1 MKFAHAFLCALG
13 LSLALTAP
21 LCAQE
26 ETTSS
31 LNYNYDWQEL
41 ASDAKESF
49 TYTPPPN
56 NNGTAGGFIYA
67 NNEMG
72 IAGSVTLREGS
83 INGATLVHLSGD
95 GEPKKSVTLS
105 ITSDGKFQLTATP
118 GQDATV
124 SFSTTSTMSATPGL
138 HRFALFIR
146 RGDTTESNSQLMQA
160 VCAIIDGAETLTLD
174 CGTQTYHTGPFRT
187 ITFGGTTGNTLLAS
201 KWESNST
208 SATTTDAV
216 TMLLNIEADAAQMY
230 PIAET
235 TAVAWSNLD
244 DRSSPKA
251 TPFTKTSTLQ
261 LTPLDGVVEGQRV
274 LLTAVKFYNNSTQA
288 MANTITINGVV
299 SETCVTSTITSFT
312 GSAGSGTYTFNR
324 QITYAF
330 PVGRRPIVTIGT
342 SYDIGTSNNN
352 NTNPLPAVAA
362 EGPIAIPELATD
374 ATWAGY
380 KAFCAVEGLVDT
392 RVPEATVANV
402 EVTVAEGFTGGGV
415 VSAELSHLYLGAY
428 ENELTFELRFDGVA
442 EAVVGTRTE
451 RSLTFD
457 LPAETFRPGN
467 VYRGQLV
474 LVYPDGEQ
482 VLAPV
487 KVYEGTPTMVPEA
500 DWVNETPESL
510 GSTGTWSAETGIGTY
525 KSALE
530 VDADGGVTFTPEGH
544 VDYAASC
551 DSTWTVKLVADEA
564 FAADETLPSAE
575 VQGAVRIAEVDS
587 AEVDSA
593 LKVQVYKDGT
603 WANLC
608 NATEGKTYTVT
619 VDFHYA
625 KSTKERDTITYTC
638 GTSTLSSARPTG
650 SAQVVTAVTVSDGT
664 QLAALT
670 AARELD
676 QALVNAVTVTA
687 DRGVQDLG
695 SGALPERITVQGTFG
710 YGKHPLLTYSGS
722 GNLATVPV
730 EGLTGT
736 TLETYVEVGE
746 NGVKTW
752 GIAEKT
758 LVIYPVGD
766 SITHG
771 RTRFLRLPTT
781 QDGDTPGG
789 YRLPLYTRLTS
800 AGYTVKY
807 VGSSTQ
813 NDAPGLKGQTA
824 HDGWSGWKVDDTQYS
839 IYAKVNECSD
849 MVKGQ
854 ARRDPD
860 VILLLLGVNDL
871 NGGEAPATTAEQM
884 KKLIWRLAGIG
895 PAVAGDTPL
904 YPNAKILLAKVLDST
919 YATSSVKLETLS
931 TKIGEY
937 NTALE
942 TFVNGLTAE
951 QGRARI
957 RLVDLKMPLD
967 DVNGFNYFRYDNL
980 HPSAEGYTQMARNW
994 FAAVEDFLPPLNQA
1008 QSATVR
1014 VAESLLADQITLTF
1028 SKAMDKA
1035 AAETASNYTLSN
1047 GTVSAATLLDDG
1059 LTVRLTL
1066 SGTTPGASETLSVAA
1081 MADKAGVQSTA
1092 ASLPVRIGATAQR
1105 STDIADSVCNRT
1117 ADGYTNPLELIAEW
1131 SAFPIAPTESEGL
1144 PAQFGAARRA
1154 ERPWLLKTLRGTPT
1168 VENGLL
1174 CLNGGTVTVEVNP
1187 DFVASQSGH
1196 YWTVLVETV
1205 DTVAE
1210 NTVLFTMHTTGEHDT
1225 LGTAPFKDLYGLRT
1239 GTAGTVVTVNAGIDV
1254 AVSGYSDV
1262 SASNVAYTRKRNQF
1276 VTSFGSG
1283 GYAAWVNSQ
1292 AVSFAS
1298 DVSGAY
1304 YSGKTPLHFTFGGT
1318 YLTTSAA
1325 AFTQGSNLKI
1335 ARIAICLG
1343 RANADILTASRYR
1356 FNPAAPATDTNWST
1370 LANWQTYGAT
1380 AGDLPATTETV
1391 YTAPDVTAT
1400 MNQAATVANLVAD
1413 GPLTVDGSNALSISG
1428 DLTIPGTLTVNTSG
1442 GVSAAMLKTIG
1453 AQTLAGTG
1461 TLTIADVTLGD
1472 ALTVSGKL
1480 AWNASA
1486 TTERSVGNAVKV
1498 TSTGSL
1504 TTTGKLNLN
1513 ATSNELLG
1521 TTTVQSGILTVKTPN
1536 EKIGGTLT
1544 IAKDGTFKYGE
1555 QNASDKLAYNST
1567 TTVNV
1572 YGTLEMNNTRW
1583 TMKGNNALNI
1593 YPGATVNAG
1602 LQSNRYGAFDIF
1614 SSAKTLNFKANDGK
1628 AKGGEITFNATLRA
1642 RANIT
1647 LDVAEGVTVNFS
1659 GGRSKDLA
1667 NDTDDSATIAKTG
1680 AGTLKVSTDFTF
1692 PTATSGPLQVS
1703 NGSTVKL
1710 TAAGNTS
1717 NITVDEG
1724 ATLVLDCATAN
1735 SNTGNLAN
1743 KSVITNDGT
1752 VELANGYT
1760 WISIND
1766 GKTGGKTKVTGPFT
1780 FGFGIAGTND
1790 NTFKTDLEIASG
1802 AVLTL
1807 CGHRNTSVELTGL
1820 KNLGTLVRNIWGAGQ
1835 AQDVG
1840 IKMLTGSTMSGT
1852 GEIQVNASA
1861 ETGVTL
1867 DASERKALTFS
1878 RGLTLAGP
1886 LAVKVPEAKVDL
1898 CTIQGTI
1905 PEVTAFTFAEGSTIG
1920 EDHCFV
1926 LQGGSVLQA
1935 LKKVT
1940 LPESEQ
1946 SDTLS
1951 EAITRALEEQV
1962 RGGATTVTSLIATE
1976 AGGTEANVKRSTE
1989 AAELFTN
1996 VISATPNPEDST
2008 QVAVK
2013 VSYDFTVSQMK
2024 MDEGM
2029 LLLCARV
2036 SNVPKEN
2043 LESNSAD
2050 YAKGTVVS
2058 VHRSGEDTAIA
2069 EAQELTAEER
2079 ATYGLTLGQG
2089 EKWFAVP
2096 LDALSGQTNLFIIK
2110 ASR

>member
-13 LSLALTAP
+13 LSLALSAP
-21 LCAQE
+21 LYAQE
-26 ETTSS
+26 ETTPT
-31 LNYNYDWQEL
+31 LNYTWTTFWTDKTDPDPKDITVGVSNDN
-41 ASDAKESF
+41 
-49 TYTPPPN
+49 T
-56 NNGTAGGFIYA
+56 IYA
-67 NNEMG
+67 NTQRG
-72 IAGSVTLREGS
+72 FAGSFKLTPEAAATANAIIFKVT
-83 INGATLVHLSGD
+83 GD
-95 GEPKKSVTLS
+95 GTPSKTVTFS
-105 ITSDGKFQLTATP
+105 ITSAGKYQLATQVGGTYDTAATAT
-118 GQDATV
+118 
-124 SFSTTSTMSATPGL
+124 STTAVAPGL
-138 HRFALFIR
+138 HRFALLIR
-146 RGDTTESNSQLMQA
+146 RGDGSNGNLVKHVS
-160 VCAIIDGAETLTLD
+160 VIIDGAETLTLSSTAVYS
-174 CGTQTYHTGPFRT
+174 GGPFRRIQGGSSG
-187 ITFGGTTGNTLLAS
+187 ITLSAS
-201 KWESNST
+201 IWTETVAAPS
-208 SATTTDAV
+208 TDAAED
-216 TMLLNIEADAAQMY
+216 TLKIEADAAQMY
-230 PIAET
+230 PITET
-235 TAVAWSNLD
+235 NSVAWSNLED
-244 DRSSPKA
+244 TTSPKA
-251 TPFTKTSTLQ
+251 YYFTVASNLQ
-261 LTPLDGVVEGQRV
+261 LTPIEGVKTGRRV
-274 LLTAVKFYNNSTQA
+274 ILTAAKFHYNSTDNSNSEKA
-288 MANTITINGVV
+288 MSDTLTINGATSKTKVCTTI
-299 SETCVTSTITSFT
+299 EDITSTANS
-312 GSAGSGTYTFNR
+312 STYTFN
-324 QITYAF
+324 QLVTYTF
-330 PVGRRPIVTIGT
+330 PVGNRPVVTVGESYAIT
-342 SYDIGTSNNN
+342 SMR
-352 NTNPLPAVAA
+352 LPAIQA
-362 EGPIAIPELATD
+362 ESPILISGLTGD
-374 ATWAGY
+374 WADKGY
-380 KAFCAVEGLVDT
+380 NGYCAVEGLALLE
-392 RVPEATVANV
+392 P
-402 EVTVAEGFTGGGV
+402 EVTVESVSVDIGEGFTGGGV
-415 VSAELSHLYLGAY
+415 VSVTLERLFAGTYADSD
-428 ENELTFELRFDGVA
+428 LTFELRFDGVA

-451 RSLTFD
+451 LSLTFD
-457 LPAETFRPGN
+457 LPAETFMPGN

-487 KVYEGTPTMVPEA
+487 KVYEGTPTLVPEA
-500 DWVNETPESL
+500 DWVNETPETL

-544 VDYAASC
+544 VDYAATC
-551 DSTWTVKLVADEA
+551 DSTWTVQLVADEA
-564 FAADETLPSAE
+564 FAASAESNPAAE

-587 AEVDSA
+587 ALE
-593 LKVQVYKDGT
+593 VQVWQNGA
-603 WANLC
+603 WAKLC
-608 NATEGKTYTVT
+608 DATAGETYVVT

-625 KSTKERDTITYTC
+625 KSAKESDTITYTC
-638 GTSTLSSARPTG
+638 GGATRSSERPAG

-670 AARELD
+670 AERELD

-687 DRGVQDLG
+687 GGAVQDLG
-695 SGALPERITVQGTFG
+695 ETLPDRITVQGTFG

-722 GNLATVPV
+722 GDLTSVPV

-736 TLETYVEVGE
+736 LKTYVEVGE

-752 GIAEKT
+752 GITEKT

-766 SITHG
+766 SITYG
-771 RTRFLRLPTT
+771 ASRRLKTPANV
-781 QDGDTPGG
+781 DLPVPGG

-807 VGSSTQ
+807 VGDTNS
-813 NDAPGLKGQTA
+813 NPAEGLNGEIYHSGHA
-824 HDGWSGWKVDDTQYS
+824 GWKVDDNNS
-839 IYAKVNECSD
+839 IYDNVTGWAET
-849 MVKGQ
+849 VKGQ
-854 ARRDPD
+854 AGRDPD

-871 NGGEAPATTAEQM
+871 NGGEAAATTAEQM
-884 KKLIWRLAGIG
+884 KQLIWRLAGIG
-895 PAVAGDTPL
+895 PAVDGDTPL
-904 YPNAKILLAKVLDST
+904 YPNAKLLLAKVLDST

-951 QGRARI
+951 QGSARI
-957 RLVDLKMPLD
+957 RLVDLKTPLD
-967 DVNGFNYFRYDNL
+967 AANGFNYFRYDNL

-1014 VAESLLADQITLTF
+1014 VTESLLADQITLTF
-1028 SKAMDKA
+1028 SKAMNKA
-1035 AAETASNYTLSN
+1035 AAETASNYTLSS

-1066 SGTTPGASETLSVAA
+1066 TGTTPGASETLSVAA
-1081 MADKAGVQSTA
+1081 MTDKANVQSTA
-1092 ASLPVRIGATAQR
+1092 ASLSVRIGATAQR

-1117 ADGYTNPLELIAEW
+1117 ADGYDNPLELIAEW
-1131 SAFPIAPTESEGL
+1131 SAFPVAPTASEGL

-1154 ERPWLLKTLRGTPT
+1154 ERPWVLKTLRGTPT
-1168 VENGLL
+1168 VENDLL

-1210 NTVLFTMHTTGEHDT
+1210 NTVLFTMHTTGEHTT
-1225 LGTAPFKDLYGLRT
+1225 LGTAPFEDLYGLRT
-1239 GTAGTVVTVNAGIDV
+1239 GTAGTVVTVNAGVDV
-1254 AVSGYSDV
+1254 AVSGFADV

-1325 AFTQGSNLKI
+1325 AFTQGSNIKI

-1343 RANADILTASRYR
+1343 RANANILTASRYR
-1356 FNPAAPATDTNWST
+1356 FNPADPATDTNWST

-1400 MNQAATVANLVAD
+1400 MDQAATVANLIAE
-1413 GPLTVDGSNALSISG
+1413 GPLTVAGTNALTISG
-1428 DLTIPGTLTVNTSG
+1428 DLTIPGTLTVNTPG
-1442 GVSAAMLKTIG
+1442 GLSARQLITSG

-1472 ALTVSGKL
+1472 ALTVSGNL

-1498 TSTGSL
+1498 TPSGSL
-1504 TTTGKLNLN
+1504 TTTGKLTLN

-1521 TTTVQSGILTVKTPN
+1521 TTTVHSGILTVKTPN

-1614 SSAKTLNFKANDGK
+1614 SSSKALNFKANDGK

-1766 GKTGGKTKVTGPFT
+1766 GKTKVTGPFT

-1802 AVLTL
+1802 AELTL
-1807 CGHRNTSVELTGL
+1807 CGHRNTSAELTGL
-1820 KNLGTLVRNIWGAGQ
+1820 KNLGTLVRNTQGVGQ
-1835 AQDVG
+1835 AEVG
-1840 IKMLTGSTMSGT
+1840 IKMLKNSTMSGT

-1861 ETGVTL
+1861 EAGVTL

-1878 RGLTLAGP
+1878 RGLTLEGP
-1886 LAVKVPEAKVDL
+1886 LAVKAAEAKANL
-1898 CTIQGTI
+1898 CTIQGTL
-1905 PEVTAFTFAEGSTIG
+1905 PEVSDFTFAAGSSLTAEG
-1920 EDHCFV
+1920 HCFV
-1926 LQGGSVLQA
+1926 LKGGTTLQA
-1935 LKKVT
+1935 LPKVT
-1940 LPESEQ
+1940 LPAEIESSE
-1946 SDTLS
+1946 TLS

-1976 AGGTEANVKRSTE
+1976 AGGTEANDKRSPE

-1996 VISATPNPEDST
+1996 VIFAEPNPEDST

-2013 VSYDFTVSQMK
+2013 VSYDFSVSQMTIVN
-2024 MDEGM
+2024 ESNGSQT

-2043 LESNSAD
+2043 LENNRAD

-2058 VHRSGEDTAIA
+2058 VHRRGEESPLVTAS
-2069 EAQELTAEER
+2069 ELSDSDCED
-2079 ATYGLTLGQG
+2079 YGVTRGQG

>member
-21 LCAQE
+21 LYAQE
-26 ETTSS
+26 ETTPSTNYTYTWQPVTDFPTTFTQTTSSS
-31 LNYNYDWQEL
+31 LITANTEFGVAGAVTL
-41 ASDAKESF
+41 GE
-49 TYTPPPN
+49 T
-56 NNGTAGGFIYA
+56 TAGAIIA
-67 NNEMG
+67 RVMG
-72 IAGSVTLREGS
+72 ENS
-83 INGATLVHLSGD
+83 
-95 GEPKKSVTLS
+95 KSVTLS
-105 ITSDGKFQLTATP
+105 VDSSNKFKLEIITGQKANSNVTASQT
-118 GQDATV
+118 
-124 SFSTTSTMSATPGL
+124 FSTLSTMDATPGL
-138 HRFALFIR
+138 HRFSLFIR
-146 RGDTTESNSQLMQA
+146 RGDGGTNTTHRIA
-160 VCAIIDGAETLTLD
+160 YVGVIIDGAETLSIAKTD
-174 CGTQTYHTGPFRT
+174 TDFVTDPFRYVE
-187 ITFGGTTGNTLLAS
+187 FG
-201 KWESNST
+201 SNSNATAGHLVSGSMWPSSVGVTT
-208 SATTTDAV
+208 SSPAATATA
-216 TMLLNIEADAAQMY
+216 LAIEADAAKLY
-230 PIAET
+230 SLTGES
-235 TAVAWSNLD
+235 VFRWSNLED
-244 DRSSPKA
+244 STSARA
-251 TPFTKTSTLQ
+251 THFTKSSGQTSL
-261 LTPLDGVVEGQRV
+261 
-274 LLTAVKFYNNSTQA
+274 LLTAQEGAAAGKHIIVTAVKIANRNDKTMQST
-288 MANTITINGVV
+288 MTINGA
-299 SETCVTSTITSFT
+299 TGTKTTASFT
-312 GSAGSGTYTFNR
+312 DAAGDTTNFN
-324 QITYAF
+324 TLFVYAF
-330 PVGRRPIVTIGT
+330 PIGSRPRVAIGT
-342 SYDIGTSNNN
+342 EYSIITPGANQLSAMYDVDSPIRISGLSDSYT
-352 NTNPLPAVAA
+352 
-362 EGPIAIPELATD
+362 
-374 ATWAGY
+374 GY
-380 KAFCAVEGLVDT
+380 NGYCAVEGFLAPEAT
-392 RVPEATVANV
+392 LETLAISVPEAL
-402 EVTVAEGFTGGGV
+402 TGGGV
-415 VSAELSHLYLGAY
+415 VSATLGSFDTGSYADT
-428 ENELTFELRFDGVA
+428 LVSVILRFDGMEQPVA
-442 EAVVGTRTE
+442 GTKE
-451 RSLTFD
+451 GRSLSFT
-457 LPAETFRPGN
+457 LPAETFLPGN

-487 KVYEGTPTMVPEA
+487 KVYEGTPTLVTEA
-500 DWVNETPESL
+500 DWVNETPETL

-544 VDYAASC
+544 VDYAATC
-551 DSTWTVKLVADEA
+551 DSTWTVQLVADEA
-564 FAADETLPSAE
+564 FAASAESNPEAE
-575 VQGAVRIAEVDS
+575 VQGAVRIAEVS
-587 AEVDSA
+587 GA
-593 LKVQVYKDGT
+593 LKVQVWQNGAQDGA
-603 WANLC
+603 WADLC
-608 NATEGKTYTVT
+608 NATEGETYTVT

-625 KSTKERDTITYTC
+625 KSADKSDTITYTC
-638 GTSTLSSARPTG
+638 GGVTLSDARPAG

-670 AARELD
+670 AKRELD
-676 QALVNAVTVTA
+676 QALVNMVTVTA
-687 DRGVQDLG
+687 DSGVQDLG
-695 SGALPERITVQGTFG
+695 ETLPDRITVQGTFG

-722 GNLATVPV
+722 EDLASLASVPV
-730 EGLTGT
+730 EGLLSSTA
-736 TLETYVEVGE
+736 ETYVEEGE

-752 GIAEKT
+752 GITEKT

-766 SITHG
+766 SITYG
-771 RTRFLRLPTT
+771 ASRRLKTPANV
-781 QDGDTPGG
+781 DLPVPGG

-807 VGSSTQ
+807 VGDT
-813 NDAPGLKGQTA
+813 NTNPAEGLNGEIYHSGHA
-824 HDGWSGWKVDDTQYS
+824 GWKVDDDSS
-839 IYAKVNECSD
+839 IYDNVTGWETK
-849 MVKGQ
+849 VKGQ
-854 ARRDPD
+854 AGRDPD

-895 PAVAGDTPL
+895 PAVDGDTPL

-919 YATSSVKLETLS
+919 YEGNGTIRGTTLS
-931 TKIGEY
+931 TRIGEY
-937 NTALE
+937 NTALK
-942 TFVNGLTAE
+942 TFVDDLPAE

-957 RLVDLKMPLD
+957 RLVDLKTPLD
-967 DVNGFNYFRYDNL
+967 AENGFNYFRYDNL

-994 FAAVEDFLPPLNQA
+994 FAAVEAFLPPLNQA
-1008 QSATVR
+1008 ESATVR
-1014 VAESLLADQITLTF
+1014 VSESVLADQLTLTF

-1035 AAETASNYTLSN
+1035 AAETAGNYTLSN

-1131 SAFPIAPTESEGL
+1131 SAFPVAPTESEGL

-1154 ERPWLLKTLRGTPT
+1154 ERPWVLKTLRGTPT
-1168 VENGLL
+1168 VEDGLL

-1210 NTVLFTMHTTGEHDT
+1210 NTVLFTMHTTGETD
-1225 LGTAPFKDLYGLRT
+1225 AYADLYGLRT
-1239 GTAGTVVTVNAGIDV
+1239 GTAGTVVTVNAGVDV
-1254 AVSGYSDV
+1254 AVSGFADI

-1318 YLTTSAA
+1318 YLTTLAEDA

-1356 FNPAAPATDTNWST
+1356 FNPATDTNWSN

-1400 MNQAATVANLVAD
+1400 MNQAATVANLVAE
-1413 GPLTVDGSNALSISG
+1413 GPLTVAGTNALSISG
-1428 DLTIPGTLTVNTSG
+1428 DLTIPGTLTVDTTG
-1442 GVSAAMLKTIG
+1442 GVSANQLITTG
-1453 AQTLAGTG
+1453 AREVAGTG

-1504 TTTGKLNLN
+1504 TTTGKLKLN
-1513 ATSNELLG
+1513 ADANELLG
-1521 TTTVQSGILTVKTPN
+1521 TTTVQSGILTVKTGS
-1536 EKIGGTLT
+1536 KAIGGTLT
-1544 IAKDGTFKYGE
+1544 IAKDGTFKYG
-1555 QNASDKLAYNST
+1555 QANAADALNYDGKA
-1567 TTVNV
+1567 TVNV

-1583 TMKGNNALNI
+1583 TLGSNNTLNF
-1593 YPGATVNAG
+1593 YPGATINAG
-1602 LQSNRYGAFDIF
+1602 LQSNRYGALDAFKAQTI
-1614 SSAKTLNFKANDGK
+1614 NFKADDGK

-1642 RANIT
+1642 RAAIT
-1647 LDVAEGVTVNFS
+1647 LDVASGVTANFS

-1667 NDTDDSATIAKTG
+1667 NDSDDSATISKTG
-1680 AGTLKVSTDFTF
+1680 AGTLKVSTNFTF
-1692 PTATSGPLQVS
+1692 PTATSGPLQVAE
-1703 NGSTVKL
+1703 GGTLKL
-1710 TAAGNTS
+1710 TAAGNDS
-1717 NITVDEG
+1717 NIIVDEG
-1724 ATLVLDCATAN
+1724 AKLVLDCTTAN
-1735 SNTGNLAN
+1735 SDTGNLNN
-1743 KSVITNDGT
+1743 KKVITNKGT
-1752 VELANGYT
+1752 VELANGHT
-1760 WISIND
+1760 WISIN
-1766 GKTGGKTKVTGPFT
+1766 GGKTEVTGTFV

-1790 NTFKTDLEIASG
+1790 NVFKTNLEIADG
-1802 AVLTL
+1802 ASLTL
-1807 CGHRNTSVELTGL
+1807 CGHRNTSAELTGL

-1835 AQDVG
+1835 APDVG

-1861 ETGVTL
+1861 EAGVTL
-1867 DASERKALTFS
+1867 DASESKALTFS
-1878 RGLTLAGP
+1878 RGLMLAGP

-1920 EDHCFV
+1920 GDHCFV

-1940 LPESEQ
+1940 LPAESGVSE
-1946 SDTLS
+1946 TLS
-1951 EAITRALEEQV
+1951 EAITRALEDQV
-1962 RGGATTVTSLIATE
+1962 RGGATTVTSIIATE
-1976 AGGTEANVKRSTE
+1976 AGGSEANVKRSTE

-1996 VISATPNPEDST
+1996 VISATEVSDSEI
-2008 QVAVK
+2008 AVK
-2013 VSYDFTVSQMK
+2013 VSYDFSVSQMTIVNES
-2024 MDEGM
+2024 DGSQT
-2029 LLLCARV
+2029 LLLCAKV
-2036 SNVPKEN
+2036 SNAPKDGT
-2043 LESNSAD
+2043 NSAD

-2058 VHRSGEDTAIA
+2058 VHCNSENTHFASA
-2069 EAQELTAEER
+2069 WELSTEER
-2079 ATYGLTLGQG
+2079 EAYGVTLGQG

-2096 LDALSGQTNLFIIK
+2096 LDACAGQTTTFHFSATKEAAEAN
-2110 ASR
+2110 